1 MRSSLRVALIL
12 GSVISTLTGCGTTP
26 PFVPGSHVAPADSQA
41 LCGSLNAR
49 RERITSFR
57 TLLNAT
63 VSVPNNEAV
72 SFRYAVVGKGDGK
85 LRIDVL
91 PQEGAYTLALITV
104 RGADALLLDTQAKR
118 ATEGCSVSEILER
131 FLGFEGMT
139 PAAVQALVLGQVPA
153 LECGRVAVYRPKEG
167 RVLFVDRA
175 ARLAWEVDEA
185 SGELVQVHVLNSAGT
200 SVTVLAKRERV
211 HGAVAI
217 IVDIHKPVRAS
228 AEMSVSKFSKNPEV
242 SEELFEIPVPAG
254 YERERC

>member
-1 MRSSLRVALIL
+1 MRHPLLAALIV
-12 GSVISTLTGCGTTP
+12 GIVVSNLTGCVTTP
-26 PFVPGSHVAPADSQA
+26 PFVPGGLIAPPDSQA
-41 LCGSLNAR
+41 LCESLNAR
-49 RERITSFR
+49 RERINSFR

-63 VSVPNNEAV
+63 VSAANNEAV
-72 SFRYAVVGKGDGK
+72 SFRYAVVGKSEGK

-104 RGADALLLDTQAKR
+104 RGAEALLLDTQAKR

-153 LECGRVAVYRPKEG
+153 MECARVAVHQPEEG
-167 RVLFVDRA
+167 RVSFVDRA

-185 SGELVQVHVLNSAGT
+185 SGELVQVHVLDSTGT
-200 SVTVLAKRERV
+200 AVTALAKRERA

-228 AEMSVSKFSKNPEV
+228 AELSVSKFSKNPEV
-242 SEELFEIPVPAG
+242 SDELFEIPVPAG